1 MIYLITGAAGFIGF
15 SLSKKLLEKGEQI
28 VGVDNLN
35 NYYYSQQLK
44 KDRLKILLRYPNFS
58 FHKIDICDSPKLEK
72 VFSKYKPRRVCNLA
86 AQAGVRYSLENPFAY
101 EKSNML
107 GFLNILELM
116 RKFKI
121 KNLVFASSSSVYGG
135 IDKTPFKENMQIN
148 KPISIYAA
156 TKAANEIYSYV
167 YHHLFGINCIGLR
180 FFSVYGPWGRPDM
193 ALFLFTKSIS
203 EGKKISVF
211 NSGKMSRDFTY
222 IDDIVNGIE
231 KSLEKVEKIG
241 YEIINLG
248 QSKPINLNKFISLI
262 EKKLGKKAKKAL
274 LPMQK
279 GDVVQTCA
287 SILKA
292 KKILG
297 YTPKTSIEKGISNF
311 INWYK
316 EYYG

>member
-1 MIYLITGAAGFIGF
+1 MKYLITGAAGFIGF
-15 SLSKKLLEKGEQI
+15 SLSKKLLENGEQI
-28 VGVDNLN
+28 VGIDNLN
-35 NYYYSQQLK
+35 NYYSQQLK
-44 KDRLKILLRYPNFS
+44 KDRLKILLKYPNFS
-58 FHKIDICDSPKLEK
+58 FYKVDICDYPMLEK
-72 VFSKYKPRRVCNLA
+72 VFLKNKPRIVCNLA

-107 GFLNILELM
+107 GFLNVLELM

-135 IDKTPFKENMQIN
+135 INKTPFKENMPIN
-148 KPISIYAA
+148 KPISVYAA
-156 TKAANEIYSYV
+156 TKAANEFYAYV

-211 NSGKMSRDFTY
+211 NFGKMSRDFTY
-222 IDDIVNGIE
+222 IDDIVNGVE
-231 KSLEKVEKIG
+231 KSLKKVEKID

-248 QSKPINLNKFISLI
+248 QSKPINLNKFINLI
-262 EKKLGKKAKKAL
+262 EKNLGKKAKKDL